1 MSNRIY
7 AVVSHDDILGETIE
21 MCFRN
26 RADAED
32 FKEEL
37 EENNEV
43 MAFLSNR
50 CKECDGNNK
59 DCPFWVE
66 SFEIGNGCE
75 NRTLP
80 FGGCA
85 EYTIVE
91 TELIEDGEKDQDN
104 S

>member
-1 MSNRIY
+1 MSKRIY
-7 AVVSHDDILGETIE
+7 AVVSCDYILGETIE
-21 MCFRN
+21 MCFCD

-37 EENNEV
+37 EENSEV

-75 NRTLP
+75 NRAFP
-80 FGGCA
+80 FSGTA
-85 EYTIVE
+85 KYTIVE
-91 TELIEDGEKDQDN
+91 TELVEDGEKNQDN
-104 S
+104 P